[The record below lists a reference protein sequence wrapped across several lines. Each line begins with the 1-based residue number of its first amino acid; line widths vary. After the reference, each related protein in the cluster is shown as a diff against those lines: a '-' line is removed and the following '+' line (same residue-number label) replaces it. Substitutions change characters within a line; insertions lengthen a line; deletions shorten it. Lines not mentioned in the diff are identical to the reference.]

1 MNRVTGKRIFDLA
14 GSLAGLCALSPLFA
28 GIALLIKLE
37 DRGPVF
43 FSHQR
48 IGRDFNP
55 FGMFKFRTM
64 KPDIPPNDLGLSL
77 PSDQSVTR
85 IGHYL
90 RRSKLNELPQL
101 INVFLGQMSLVGPR
115 PEVEQYVRQFEE
127 KYRTILQVR
136 PGITDFA
143 SLEYI
148 DESELLAQSEDVRT
162 VYIQEILPKKLE
174 LNLRYIEQ
182 QSMTTD
188 LMVLLKTLRQ
198 LLKR

>member
-1 MNRVTGKRIFDLA
+1 MNHVNGKRIFDLA
-14 GSLAGLCALSPLFA
+14 GAFAGLCALSPLFV
-28 GIALLIKLE
+28 GIALLIKME
-37 DRGPVF
+37 DGGPVF

-48 IGRDFNP
+48 IGRDFKP

-64 KPDIPPNDLGLSL
+64 KPDIPPDDLELSL
-77 PSDQSVTR
+77 PADRGVTR

-101 INVFLGQMSLVGPR
+101 INVLRGQMSLVGPR
-115 PEVEQYVRQFEE
+115 PEVGQYVRLFEHN
-127 KYRTILQVR
+127 YRTILQVR

-148 DESELLAQSEDVRT
+148 DESDLLARSDNIRT
-162 VYIQEILPKKLE
+162 TYIQEILPKKLE
-174 LNLRYIEQ
+174 LNLRYIER

-188 LMVLLKTLRQ
+188 LVVLISTLRR